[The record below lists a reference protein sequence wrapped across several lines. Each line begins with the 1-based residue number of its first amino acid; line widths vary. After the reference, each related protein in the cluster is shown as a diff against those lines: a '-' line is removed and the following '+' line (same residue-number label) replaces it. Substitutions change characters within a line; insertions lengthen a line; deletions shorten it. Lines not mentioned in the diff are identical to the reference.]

1 MCSRCNKKKKRD
13 FVYVKSLAMKYKQ
26 ITGETVVIYK
36 NGEFFEFTPIV
47 DPMPENVI
55 EII

>member
-26 ITGETVVIYK
+26 ITGEQVVIYK